1 LGETVGLD
9 SLSAMDTLGSGA
21 GMNAAGMNAAS
32 GANGYMPAV
41 SSNGSGNGTG
51 HATNGANGTSGTDA
65 FDSTFDD

>member
-9 SLSAMDTLGSGA
+9 SLSAMDTLGSG
-21 GMNAAGMNAAS
+21 AGMNAAS